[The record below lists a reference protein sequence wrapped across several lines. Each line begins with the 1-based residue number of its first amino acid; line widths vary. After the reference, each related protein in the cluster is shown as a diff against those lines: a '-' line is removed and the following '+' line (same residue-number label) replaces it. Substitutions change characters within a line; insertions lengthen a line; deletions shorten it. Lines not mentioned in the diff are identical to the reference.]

1 MELNLSYEE
10 MEALEL
16 LLNEVVHGDLGKDLD
31 PQTMATLIDILY
43 RIEGSSRP

>member
-31 PQTMATLIDILY
+31 PVTMAILIDILY
-43 RIEGSSRP
+43 RIEGSDRP